1 MASGRTREMKLSECV
16 DKWAKEFG
24 YTDAAKMK
32 EAHLFAQSSTGPS
45 AAEIDLNE
53 QEQALAKEIFRKML
67 TDPEAMAKNE
77 ARVNRIIQNG

>member
-1 MASGRTREMKLSECV
+1 MKLSECV

-32 EAHLFAQSSTGPS
+32 EAHLFAQSFTGPS

-53 QEQALAKEIFRKML
+53 QEQAIGKEIFRAMM
-67 TDPEAMAKNE
+67 TDPEIMSDNE
-77 ARVNRIIQNG
+77 ARVKRIIQNT